1 MSIFNVNF
9 GNLMQNLIPP
19 ILRQPVQIAWL
30 TALTQPLQYN
40 NILFNDY
47 LSGSTY
53 QLFNSGTTYHTND
66 RVVYI
71 DRGVYEN
78 ISGSTGIVPI
88 NNNYW
93 NQININYIGAQER
106 SKYAAIKLNY
116 EYALNRWFETS
127 GFTST
132 SPALSAI
139 TPSLFTASA
148 NTIYIQTNVTN
159 SNGFL
164 MGNLGTDSSFMDKRG
179 LFTGNFMVNS
189 YNPPADLDYTIF
201 VPNYIYS
208 AISESQV
215 RSFSDKINISGMR
228 YSVSGY

>member
-1 MSIFNVNF
+1 MGIFNINF
-9 GNLMQNLIPP
+9 NGLMQNLIPP

-30 TALTQPLQYN
+30 NALTQPLQYN

-148 NTIYIQTNVTN
+148 NTIYIKTNITN

-164 MGNLGTDSSFMDKRG
+164 MGQTGPYSSNMTNNG
-179 LFTGNFMVNS
+179 LFATNYMVN
-189 YNPPADLDYTIF
+189 IF
-201 VPNYIYS
+201 PV
-208 AISESQV
+208 
-215 RSFSDKINISGMR
+215 
-228 YSVSGY
+228 